1 MTGIIAIVKHASAK
15 CHCFVY
21 CPKKKNIRSG
31 RWVEA
36 PVEVSSLSL
45 DNNKVT
51 EFYLHL
57 RRLIWFLFSLTIK
70 TDEKSCLTIS
80 IPATVSSVSSIFPPV
95 KVTPG
100 HFSDFLSWTNTRC
113 PSIIIHILVRTT
125 DTFIDATI
133 PYLRTCNPQTINYF
147 CYATILVKK
156 TYWINCIY
164 SEIFLQLIVRTF
176 LS

>member
-1 MTGIIAIVKHASAK
+1 MTGIIAIVKPASAK

-57 RRLIWFLFSLTIK
+57 RRLIWFLFSLTIN

-80 IPATVSSVSSIFPPV
+80 IPATVSSVSSTLPPIKDGRTHLDKNLHSQV
-95 KVTPG
+95 KYFDIRDS
-100 HFSDFLSWTNTRC
+100 FSANQGSFLKEYR
-113 PSIIIHILVRTT
+113 L
-125 DTFIDATI
+125 
-133 PYLRTCNPQTINYF
+133 
-147 CYATILVKK
+147 
-156 TYWINCIY
+156 Y
-164 SEIFLQLIVRTF
+164 SEKNERWVAEKLALDKSAV
-176 LS
+176 L